1 MGNTLSD
8 EGGMTKRITKAAIL
22 REARR
27 VYGER
32 LVSIKEEKLFSERPF
47 RYTTAILLHRQ
58 YGVYVQA
65 SSRAEASHMTLAALQ
80 AAGSAR

>member
-1 MGNTLSD
+1 MSA
-8 EGGMTKRITKAAIL
+8 RITKAAIL

-32 LVSIKEEKLFSERPF
+32 LVSIKEEKLFSERP

-65 SSRAEASHMTLAALQ
+65 SSRSEASHMTMAALQ